1 MTKKIL
7 HLKNTDPYFNL
18 ATEEYI
24 LRNFKDDFFLLWQSK
39 NAVIVGKNQNAI
51 AEINHPFVRKN
62 KICIARRLSGGGT
75 VFHDMGNI
83 NFSFIWN
90 QSDDYNY
97 HSDDYNQIII
107 NILEKLGIK
116 LNTST
121 HHDILIG
128 KKKITGSAEG
138 ISRGRILHHGTLL
151 FNSCIE
157 NLKNAIE
164 TDLSK
169 FTDKAIASRRSDVTN
184 ISDHIKGKISIY
196 EFTDF
201 LIENII
207 KEFPE
212 TKFYELTEE
221 DNIAIDKL
229 RKEKY
234 TQWDWIYGKS
244 PGYKFRNELKTKMGE
259 ITFSLTVKKGIIID
273 SQWQGD
279 ISKALSSELTSKLMN
294 TRHNIYEIKKS
305 LKSVEKQ
312 FFRENISFTEFLS
325 KFE

>member
-7 HLKNTDPYFNL
+7 YLKSTDPYFNL

-24 LRNFKDDFFLLWQSK
+24 LRNFKDDFFLLWQSM

-62 KICIARRLSGGGT
+62 KICVARRLSGGGT

-90 QSDDYNY
+90 HSEANDF

-107 NILEKLGIK
+107 RILEKLGIK

-157 NLKNAIE
+157 NLKNTID

-169 FTDKAIASRRSDVTN
+169 FNDKAIASRRSDVTN
-184 ISDHIKGKISIY
+184 ILDHLKNKISIE
-196 EFTDF
+196 EFKSF
-201 LIENII
+201 IIENII
-207 KEFPE
+207 KIFPG
-212 TKFYELTEE
+212 TDFYELTEE
-221 DNIAIDKL
+221 DNIAIEKL

-244 PGYKFRNELKTKMGE
+244 PGYRFKNDIE
-259 ITFSLTVKKGIIID
+259 IKNGSIKFSLTVKKGIIID
-273 SQWQGD
+273 SQWQGN
-279 ISKALSSELTSKLMN
+279 ISKKLSSELTSKLIN
-294 TRHNIYEIKKS
+294 ISHNIFEIEKS

-312 FFRENISFTEFLS
+312 ISRENISFS
-325 KFE
+325 